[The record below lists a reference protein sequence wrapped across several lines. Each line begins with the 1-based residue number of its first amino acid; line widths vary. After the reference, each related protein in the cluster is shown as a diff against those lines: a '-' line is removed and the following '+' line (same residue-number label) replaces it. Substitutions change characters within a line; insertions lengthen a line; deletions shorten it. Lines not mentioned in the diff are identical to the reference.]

1 MLNQFSGMMGQQ
13 MPPEDML
20 LGRLEQTRETIE
32 K

>member
-1 MLNQFSGMMGQQ
+1 MNQFSAMMGQQ
-13 MPPEDML
+13 MPAEDVL